1 LGEETLKQS
10 CAQNPSDF
18 WWSRT
23 ANIAVLEFGLTEKCL
38 LDLAVEEI
46 QHLKVQKVAV
56 EDPGALGLLSDP
68 PVSRVGGTPGCQSP
82 LFQSASSCTPLNA
95 VGERNTAVQGGCHNS
110 AMQALQQD
118 STERRR
124 GLSRMKESHG
134 QELGPEDRDRGREH
148 TRDDERKRE
157 GRERQSASEQL
168 EGVSRKDIDTEQV
181 SSGSGAM
188 EGWCGSSHGVHA
200 LGQGS
205 RQGGDVWQRRNNH
218 NLLIDALGDRSGG
231 TSSWKSIR
239 DPLMDSPSHVSE
251 EVNPT
256 CTQAGNVSSAE
267 ELPKARKVQT
277 WLQRWMRPLTPG
289 SNNSKCPQPLSISM
303 VSSGSGLGTAN
314 QVVSDAYT
322 STGTESE
329 EVVWCS
335 RRVQITVSDET
346 GLELERQRSH
356 SVMDVNQFAR
366 TQRGNVFVGEDEGS
380 RLKKSSFLGYSNHP
394 SAAAMALVGA
404 ASRRS
409 MPIPPQRPVKRV
421 ALTIGTA
428 NSPPGAGPPGSSP
441 GLGGIHP

>member
-1 LGEETLKQS
+1 M
-10 CAQNPSDF
+10 
-18 WWSRT
+18 
-23 ANIAVLEFGLTEKCL
+23 
-38 LDLAVEEI
+38 EEI
-46 QHLKVQKVAV
+46 QHLKVQKIVV

-68 PVSRVGGTPGCQSP
+68 PVSSVRGTPGCQSP
-82 LFQSASSCTPLNA
+82 LFQSTSSCTPLNA
-95 VGERNTAVQGGCHNS
+95 VGERNMTVQGGCHNS

-157 GRERQSASEQL
+157 GRERRSASEQF
-168 EGVSRKDIDTEQV
+168 EGVARKDIDTKQV

-205 RQGGDVWQRRNNH
+205 RQGGDVWQRHNDR

-231 TSSWKSIR
+231 TSSWKSIC

-267 ELPKARKVQT
+267 ELPKARKVRT

-289 SNNSKCPQPLSISM
+289 SNNSRCPQPLSISM
-303 VSSGSGLGTAN
+303 VSSGSGPGTAN

-329 EVVWCS
+329 EVVWSS

-380 RLKKSSFLGYSNHP
+380 RLKKSFFLGYNKHP

-421 ALTIGTA
+421 ALMAGTA
-428 NSPPGAGPPGSSP
+428 NSPPGAEPSGSSP
-441 GLGGIHP
+441 DLGGIHP